1 MQSIKDHFDRTKADF
16 LKHCISLIP
25 MLEIIFFAITKRQ
38 SQAEGEAIK
47 FQLLQEKKKIIITSP
62 RMLLQHLLLEDQLG
76 IICLASTR

>member
-38 SQAEGEAIK
+38 SQAEEEAIK
-47 FQLLQEKKKIIITSP
+47 FQLLQEKKKITSP